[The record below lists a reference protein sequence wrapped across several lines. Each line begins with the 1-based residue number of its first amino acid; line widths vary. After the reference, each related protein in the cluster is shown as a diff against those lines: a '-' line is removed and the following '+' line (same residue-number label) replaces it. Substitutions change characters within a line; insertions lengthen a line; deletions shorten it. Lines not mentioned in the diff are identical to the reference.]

1 VAKNEDLVESK
12 TPSLH
17 FLDVVPKIAQFFKK
31 LNLEK
36 YKLHEALYV
45 FDEEVLSDISTL
57 LHTCRLPH
65 SYDSYKD
72 VLSEKFTEY
81 LRLSPNDMILFVDGD
96 VYVKRYFQIET
107 AQENVDRRACGIT
120 TQMLEGYKKRYFPNK
135 VYRELIFELFP
146 FVIEDV
152 LSYKK
157 NTPSHFKK
165 IFIPALVNCVEIIV
179 IGHSE
184 LDDLR
189 SIRGLTFYLLR
200 ELFDEIML
208 FIAEDI
214 LFHFSNGERKAVE
227 FLSCFSVH
235 ETIDAQGKR
244 HKANPILDESH
255 HAWNI
260 TTIRSTMI
268 QHKKAKQALY
278 EKKGSMASIKKK
290 LDLLKKDQ
298 KELHKNY
305 EATQKRLTPL
315 EEKILHTRATSQ
327 KLTESEAVEVTFTED
342 GQEKVFQRKVLLGK
356 LFRKEDM
363 LIGEK
368 NMLRRSLDEIENK
381 LSNKQ
386 KEIDTWEKKYS
397 ENKEFLSS
405 IEAHGYPIDK
415 QYARILRA
423 LAKTLASR

>member
-17 FLDVVPKIAQFFKK
+17 FLDVVPKIAQFFKT

-45 FDEEVLSDISTL
+45 FDEEALSGISTL
-57 LHTCRLPH
+57 LRTCRLPH

-120 TQMLEGYKKRYFPNK
+120 TEMLEGYKKRYFPNK
-135 VYRELIFELFP
+135 AYRELIFELFP
-146 FVIEDV
+146 FVIEDI

-214 LFHFSNGERKAVE
+214 LFHFSNGERKAIE

-244 HKANPILDESH
+244 HKANPILDDPLKIIKPNF
-255 HAWNI
+255 NI
-260 TTIRSTMI
+260 LIFYRWIFFVCIIVGIS
-268 QHKKAKQALY
+268 Y
-278 EKKGSMASIKKK
+278 RPIKFIIN
-290 LDLLKKDQ
+290 LCYNIFFYQ
-298 KELHKNY
+298 
-305 EATQKRLTPL
+305 P
-315 EEKILHTRATSQ
+315 
-327 KLTESEAVEVTFTED
+327 
-342 GQEKVFQRKVLLGK
+342 
-356 LFRKEDM
+356 
-363 LIGEK
+363 
-368 NMLRRSLDEIENK
+368 
-381 LSNKQ
+381 
-386 KEIDTWEKKYS
+386 
-397 ENKEFLSS
+397 SS
-405 IEAHGYPIDK
+405 ILSLLVLSIMEKMY
-415 QYARILRA
+415 YNL
-423 LAKTLASR
+423 